1 MIVPLL
7 SLFFNTMSMKK
18 ITGFQKTDLQ
28 VEKRGLDI
36 IGIYRL
42 CGSETKKNML
52 RDAFEESPEIVDLS
66 SENVPDINVIT
77 GEEHSGQDL
86 KIWARVKKAFF
97 SFVTNTF
104 VLM

>member
-1 MIVPLL
+1 
-7 SLFFNTMSMKK
+7 MSMKK
-18 ITGFQKTDLQ
+18 IKSFQKTDLQ

-77 GEEHSGQDL
+77 GKKHSGQDL
-86 KIWARVKKAFF
+86 KKWARVKKSIFF

-104 VLM
+104 VLMLPLK